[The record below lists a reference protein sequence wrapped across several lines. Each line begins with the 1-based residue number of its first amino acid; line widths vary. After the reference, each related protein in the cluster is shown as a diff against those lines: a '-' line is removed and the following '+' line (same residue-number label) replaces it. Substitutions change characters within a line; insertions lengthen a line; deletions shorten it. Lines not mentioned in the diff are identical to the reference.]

1 MRSWLSGLLKNLF
14 GESIARALGGAG
26 LSIATAAIL
35 IPAMTTALSTAAA
48 AVGGIG
54 ADMLNVA
61 LLFGFGE
68 ILSIIGTAMI
78 TRITLNSTKLG
89 LKKASGT

>member
-1 MRSWLSGLLKNLF
+1 MRSFLATLLRNLF

-35 IPAMTTALSTAAA
+35 IPAVTTALTAAAA
-48 AVGGIG
+48 AVGGIA

-68 ILSIIGTAMI
+68 AISILGTAMI
-78 TRITLNSTKLG
+78 TRITLNSTKIG
-89 LKKASGT
+89 LRKASGA